1 MAAFRLTTIK
11 WVYLIVALFVAII
24 LSLVLWFEFQANAFI
39 AVRLHTGGQGFWA
52 KAQKDAVRGLE
63 HYARSHDEVDFQ
75 AYQRHIQVPLG
86 DQQARLELQKPH
98 PDLDV
103 VRAGYLQ
110 GRNHPEDIEYAIPFF
125 LRFQHNAHVARVIGH
140 WEEADRLIAELNRVA
155 ERFHEAQSSGRAP
168 PETARVFLA
177 ELAEMDRRLSAEEE
191 LFASSLAEA
200 ARWFNN
206 ASKNFTYVIALLFMA
221 LGLGLARLIIT
232 RIRVTERALAAS
244 EEQFRTIFEQV
255 GDIIYTVEP
264 DGTFSAISPSCER
277 MLGWKPEEWLGRPF
291 SLVVHPDDLPLMQAL
306 YLKAQAGEVTPMF
319 QVRVLTKTG
328 EYVASEI
335 AMNLVRRG
343 DSFISLGV
351 MRDITER
358 KRAEMALR
366 ESRDL
371 LLSVVEHVPA
381 RIFWKDRDLRYL
393 GCNTQFAKDAG
404 HASPDEL
411 IGKTD
416 FEMGWKDQAELY
428 RADDM
433 ATMASGQP
441 KLDYEEPQT
450 SPDGKTIWLRT
461 SKVPLRGAD
470 QQVIGLLGLYQD
482 ITEQK
487 HADEAIRKSEARYRS
502 YIEVTSQL
510 AWVTNADGE
519 VEEDLPTWRS
529 FTGHSEEQVKGSG
542 WIEAVHPDD
551 RERAAQAWREAV
563 ARKGTYEVEYRMRR
577 NDGVY
582 RDFFTRGVPVLD
594 ASGGVLE
601 WVGTSID
608 ITELKQA
615 GQALHEKQA
624 GLDLALQSARMGTWY
639 FDIGENRRY
648 FDAQVCHLLGLDPAT
663 FAGTAE
669 EFFGAIHPDDREKI
683 KTGLAR
689 TIGQDVPYEVDY
701 RAVWP
706 DGSIHDITARGQLV
720 RNGQGQPAKV
730 RGIIWDI
737 TDRKQAD
744 QALREREDML
754 SKMMGSAQD
763 AILILDNN
771 GNIALWNAAAEKIF
785 GYSNQEAL
793 GKNLHLLLAPSR
805 FHEAHRAA
813 FDRFRS
819 TGEGAVVGKTLELA
833 ALRKDGTEFPMELS
847 LSALKLKDQWHAV
860 GFVRDI
866 TERKKSEAGVKLF
879 QTLLDQSTDAIEVL
893 DPDTLHF
900 LDVNQAA
907 YRSLGYSREEL
918 LSMSPFDIDPML
930 DRSKLTEITQELKK
944 LRFSVNE
951 SLHRRKDGSEFPVE
965 ISITYVQLDRD
976 YMIAVVRDI
985 STRKQAERALERATR
1000 ALRTLSACNEAL
1012 VRDENEA
1019 ELLAS
1024 ICRLIVDPGG
1034 YRMAWVGFPEQDPAK
1049 TVRPVAHSGDERG
1062 YLTSMKFSWADNEFG
1077 HGPTGMAI
1085 RTGAVQINRNFQT
1098 NLALAPWRE
1107 AAQQNGYLASIAL
1120 PLLSSVGTLGVLTI
1134 YASELEAFDEAEVK
1148 LLQELAG
1155 DLAFGLETLRMRAEH
1170 DRSADENLHHSETL
1184 RQSLEDSIKAIAST
1198 VEMRDPYTAG
1208 HQRRVGQLA
1217 AAIARELGL
1226 PENTIRGLELAASIH
1241 DLGKI
1246 SVPAEILAKPSK
1258 LTTIETML
1266 LKNHAQAGYDILKD
1280 IKFPWPIATMVWQ
1293 HHERMDGSGYP
1304 QGLKGDAI
1312 LLESRI
1318 LAVADVVE
1326 AMASHRPYRAA
1337 LGVDT
1342 ALKELEQGRG
1352 TIYDATVVDAC
1363 LRLFSQALFEFST

>member
-24 LSLVLWFEFQANAFI
+24 LSLVFLFQFQANAFGAI
-39 AVRLHTGGQGFWA
+39 RFYIGGEGLWA
-52 KAQKDAVRGLE
+52 KAQKDAVRNLE
-63 HYARSHDEVDFQ
+63 HYALSHDEADFQ
-75 AYQRHIQVPLG
+75 AYERQIRVPLG
-86 DQQARLELQKPH
+86 DRQARLELQKPH

-110 GRNHPEDIEYAIPFF
+110 GRNHPVDIDYAIPFF
-125 LRFQHNAHVARVIGH
+125 LRFQHTEHISHVIKH
-140 WEEADRLIAELNRVA
+140 WEEADRLIAVLNKA
-155 ERFHEAQSSGRAP
+155 AMRFHEEVRAGRAT
-168 PETARVFLA
+168 PETTRSFLA
-177 ELAEMDRRLSAEEE
+177 EMEDIDRRLAVEED
-191 LFASSLAEA
+191 LFSSTLAEA
-200 ARWFNN
+200 SRWAHDVFR
-206 ASKNFTYVIALLFMA
+206 NFTYVIVLLFVA
-221 LGLGLARLIIT
+221 FGLGLSRPIIT
-232 RIRVTERALAAS
+232 YLRATERALSAS
-244 EEQFRTIFEQV
+244 EEQFRSIFEQV

-277 MLGWKPEEWLGRPF
+277 MLGWKPSEWLGRPF

-306 YLKAQAGEVTPMF
+306 FVKAQAGEPPPVF

-328 EYVASEI
+328 GYVESEI
-335 AMNLVRRG
+335 AMNLLRRG
-343 DSFISLGV
+343 NSFVSLGV

-358 KRAEMALR
+358 NRAEMALR

-381 RIFWKDRDLRYL
+381 RIFWKDRELRYL
-393 GCNTQFAKDAG
+393 GCNTRFAQDAG
-404 HASPDEL
+404 YASPDEL

-450 SPDGKTIWLRT
+450 TPDGKTIWLRT
-461 SKVPLRGAD
+461 SKVPLQDAS

-482 ITEQK
+482 ITDQK
-487 HADEAIRKSEARYRS
+487 QADEAVKKSEARYRS
-502 YIEVTSQL
+502 YIEVTGQL
-510 AWVTNADGE
+510 AWTTDADGAV
-519 VEEDLPTWRS
+519 VEDIPAWRA
-529 FTGHSEEQVKGSG
+529 FTGQSEEQVKGWG
-542 WIEAVHPDD
+542 WTEAVHPDD

-563 ARKGTYEVEYRMRR
+563 ARKGAYEVEYRMRR
-577 NDGVY
+577 HDGIY
-582 RDFFTRGVPVLD
+582 RDFFTRGVPLFD
-594 ASGGVLE
+594 ASGGVHE

-608 ITELKQA
+608 ITELKQT

-624 GLDLALQSARMGTWY
+624 GLDLALHSARMGAWHL
-639 FDIGENRRY
+639 DIGENRRY
-648 FDAQVCHLLGLDPAT
+648 FDDQVCHLLGLDPAT

-669 EFFGAIHPDDREKI
+669 EFFGALHPDDRAIVKAAL
-683 KTGLAR
+683 TR
-689 TIGQDVPYEVDY
+689 TIEQDAPYESDY

-706 DGSIHDITARGQLV
+706 DGSVHDITARGRLV
-720 RNGQGQPAKV
+720 RDDQGRPMQIQ
-730 RGIIWDI
+730 GIIWDI
-737 TDRKQAD
+737 TDRKQAE
-744 QALREREDML
+744 QTLREREDML
-754 SKMMGSAQD
+754 SKIMGSAQD
-763 AILILDNN
+763 AILMLDNG
-771 GNIALWNAAAEKIF
+771 GNVVLWNAAAEKIF

-805 FHEAHRAA
+805 FHAAHRDA

-819 TGEGAVVGKTLELA
+819 TGGGDVIGKTLELA

-847 LSALKLKDQWHAV
+847 LSNVKLKGQWHAV
-860 GFVRDI
+860 GIVRDI

-879 QTLLDQSTDAIEVL
+879 QALLDQSTDAIEVL
-893 DPDTLHF
+893 DPDTFHF
-900 LDVNQAA
+900 LDANQAA

-918 LSMSPFDIDPML
+918 LSLSAFDIDPTL
-930 DRSKLTEITQELKK
+930 ERSKVTEMMQGLRKSGSLTHEG
-944 LRFSVNE
+944 R
-951 SLHRRKDGSEFPVE
+951 HRRKDGTEFPVE
-965 ISITYVQLDRD
+965 VSLGYVQLDRD
-976 YMIAVVRDI
+976 YMVSVVRDI
-985 STRKQAERALERATR
+985 TTRKQAERALERANR
-1000 ALRTLSACNEAL
+1000 ALRTLSACNSAL
-1012 VRDENEA
+1012 VHDGDEA
-1019 ELLAS
+1019 EFLAS
-1024 ICRLIVDPGG
+1024 ICRLIVEIGG
-1034 YRMAWVGFPEQDPAK
+1034 YRMAWIGFLEQDAAK
-1049 TVRPVAHSGDERG
+1049 TVRPMAHDGHEDG
-1062 YLTSMKFSWADNEFG
+1062 YLMTGKINWADDELGRNPFG
-1077 HGPTGMAI
+1077 TAI
-1085 RTGAVQINRNFQT
+1085 RTGAAQVSRISQS
-1098 NLALAPWRE
+1098 APTPWQE
-1107 AAQQNGYLASIAL
+1107 AARQRGYQSSIVL
-1120 PLLSSVGTLGVLTI
+1120 PLLSSAGKLGVLAI
-1134 YASELEAFDEAEVK
+1134 YTAESDAFDEAEVK
-1148 LLQELAG
+1148 LLQELAS
-1155 DLAFGLETLRMRAEH
+1155 DLVFGIDTLRMRAEH
-1170 DRSADENLHHSETL
+1170 DRSTNENLHYSEIL

-1258 LTTIETML
+1258 LTTIESML

-1293 HHERMDGSGYP
+1293 HHERIDGSGYP

-1337 LGVDT
+1337 LGADR

-1352 TIYDATVVDAC
+1352 SIYDAAVVDAC
-1363 LRLFSQALFEFST
+1363 LRLFAESRFTLSA

>member
-1 MAAFRLTTIK
+1 MSDMAAFRLTTIK

-52 KAQKDAVRGLE
+52 KAQKDAVRSLE
-63 HYARSHDEVDFQ
+63 HYARSHDEADFQ

-103 VRAGYLQ
+103 VRGGYLQ
-110 GRNHPEDIEYAIPFF
+110 GRNHPEDIDYAIPFYR
-125 LRFQHNAHVARVIGH
+125 RFQHNAHVSRVIER
-140 WEEADRLIAELNRVA
+140 WEEADHLMAELNQAA
-155 ERFHEAQSSGRAP
+155 ERFHAAQSSGRAT
-168 PETARVFLA
+168 PETTRAFLA
-177 ELAEMDRRLSAEEE
+177 ELADLDRRLTAAED
-191 LFASSLAEA
+191 LFAFTLAEA
-200 ARWFNN
+200 ARWLNTT
-206 ASKNFTYVIALLFMA
+206 AKNLTYAIALLFMA
-221 LGLGLARLIIT
+221 LGLGLARLIIS
-232 RIRVTERALAAS
+232 RIRATERALAAS
-244 EEQFRTIFEQV
+244 EEQFRTIFEHV

-277 MLGWKPEEWLGRPF
+277 MLGWKPQEWLGRPF
-291 SLVVHPDDLPLMQAL
+291 SQAVHPDDLPQLL
-306 YLKAQAGEVTPMF
+306 SLFIKAQAGEPMPVIP
-319 QVRVLTKTG
+319 VRVLTKAG
-328 EYVASEI
+328 GYLDSELVV
-335 AMNLVRRG
+335 NLIHRG
-343 DSFISLGV
+343 DSFVSLGV

-366 ESRDL
+366 ASRDL

-393 GCNTQFAKDAG
+393 GCNTQFAQDAG

-416 FEMGWKDQAELY
+416 FDMGWKDQAELY

-433 ATMASGQP
+433 VTMASGQP

-450 SPDGKTIWLRT
+450 TPDGKTIWLRT
-461 SKVPLRGAD
+461 SKVPLRDTD

-502 YIEVTSQL
+502 YIEVTGQL
-510 AWVTNADGE
+510 AWVTNAEGA
-519 VEEDLPTWRS
+519 VVEDLPTWRA
-529 FTGHSEEQVKGSG
+529 FTGQSEAQVKGSG
-542 WIEAVHPDD
+542 WAAAVHPDD
-551 RERAAQAWREAV
+551 RERAAQAWQEAV
-563 ARKGTYEVEYRMRR
+563 ARKDAYEVEYRMRR
-577 NDGVY
+577 HDGVY

-594 ASGGVLE
+594 ASGGVRE
-601 WVGTSID
+601 WIGTSID

-624 GLDLALQSARMGTWY
+624 GLDLALQSARMGTWH

-648 FDAQVCHLLGLDPAT
+648 FDDQVCHLLGLDPAT

-669 EFFGAIHPDDREKI
+669 EFFGAVHPDDREKI
-683 KTGLAR
+683 KAGLAQ

-720 RNGQGQPAKV
+720 RDDKGQPAKV

-737 TDRKQAD
+737 T
-744 QALREREDML
+744 
-754 SKMMGSAQD
+754 
-763 AILILDNN
+763 
-771 GNIALWNAAAEKIF
+771 
-785 GYSNQEAL
+785 
-793 GKNLHLLLAPSR
+793 
-805 FHEAHRAA
+805 
-813 FDRFRS
+813 
-819 TGEGAVVGKTLELA
+819 
-833 ALRKDGTEFPMELS
+833 
-847 LSALKLKDQWHAV
+847 
-860 GFVRDI
+860 
-866 TERKKSEAGVKLF
+866 ERKKSEAGMKLF
-879 QTLLDQSTDAIEVL
+879 RTLLDQSSDAIEVL
-893 DPDTLHF
+893 DPDTFHF
-900 LDVNQAA
+900 LDANQAA

-918 LSMSPFDIDPML
+918 LSMSAFDIDPML
-930 DRSKLTEITQELKK
+930 DRAKSGELTQGLKK
-944 LRFSVNE
+944 LGFSINE
-951 SLHRRKDGSEFPVE
+951 GRHRRKDGSEFPVE
-965 ISITYVQLDRD
+965 VSITYVQLDRD

-1012 VRDENEA
+1012 VRDDNEP

-1024 ICRLIVDPGG
+1024 ICRLIVDSGG

-1049 TVRPVAHSGDERG
+1049 TVHPVAHYGDEEG

-1085 RTGAVQINRNFQT
+1085 RTGTVQVNRNLLT
-1098 NLALAPWRE
+1098 NPAMAPWRE
-1107 AAQQNGYLASIAL
+1107 AAQQRGYLSSIAL
-1120 PLLSSVGTLGVLTI
+1120 PLLSSAGTLGALTI
-1134 YASELEAFDEAEVK
+1134 YASESEAFDEAEVK

-1155 DLAFGLETLRMRAEH
+1155 DLAFGLETLRMRAER

-1217 AAIARELGL
+1217 AAIGGELGL
-1226 PENTIRGLELAASIH
+1226 PENTILGLELASSIH

-1246 SVPAEILAKPSK
+1246 SVPAEILTKPSK
-1258 LTTIETML
+1258 LTSIETML

-1337 LGVDT
+1337 LGTDR

-1363 LRLFSQALFEFST
+1363 LRLFAQARFAFPT

>member
-1 MAAFRLTTIK
+1 MSDMAAFRLTTIK

-52 KAQKDAVRGLE
+52 KAQKDAVRSLE
-63 HYARSHDEVDFQ
+63 HYARSHDEADFQ
-75 AYQRHIQVPLG
+75 AYQQHIQVPLG

-110 GRNHPEDIEYAIPFF
+110 GRNHPEDIDYAIPFYR
-125 LRFQHNAHVARVIGH
+125 RFQHNAHVSRVIER
-140 WEEADRLIAELNRVA
+140 WEEADRLMAELNQAA
-155 ERFHEAQSSGRAP
+155 ERFHAAQSSGRAT
-168 PETARVFLA
+168 PETTRAFLA
-177 ELAEMDRRLSAEEE
+177 ELADLDRRLTAAED
-191 LFASSLAEA
+191 LFASTLAEA
-200 ARWFNN
+200 ARWLNTT
-206 ASKNFTYVIALLFMA
+206 AKNLTYAIALLFMA
-221 LGLGLARLIIT
+221 LGLGLARLIIS
-232 RIRVTERALAAS
+232 RIRATERALAAS
-244 EEQFRTIFEQV
+244 EEQFRTIFEHV

-277 MLGWKPEEWLGRPF
+277 MLGWKPQEWLGRPF
-291 SLVVHPDDLPLMQAL
+291 SQAVHPDDLPQLQAL
-306 YLKAQAGEVTPMF
+306 FIKAQVGEPMPVIMTRVVTKAG
-319 QVRVLTKTG
+319 G
-328 EYVASEI
+328 YVDSELVV
-335 AMNLVRRG
+335 NLIRRG
-343 DSFISLGV
+343 DSFVMLGV
-351 MRDITER
+351 VRDITER

-366 ESRDL
+366 VSRDL

-381 RIFWKDRDLRYL
+381 RIFWKDRELRYL

-416 FEMGWKDQAELY
+416 FDMGWKDQAELY

-450 SPDGKTIWLRT
+450 TPDGKTIWLRT
-461 SKVPLRGAD
+461 SKVPLRDAD

-482 ITEQK
+482 VTERK
-487 HADEAIRKSEARYRS
+487 NADEAIRKSEARYRS
-502 YIEVTSQL
+502 YIEVTGQL
-510 AWVTNADGE
+510 AWVTNADGAV
-519 VEEDLPTWRS
+519 VEDIPMWRA
-529 FTGHSEEQVKGSG
+529 FTGQSEAQVKGSG
-542 WIEAVHPDD
+542 WAAAVHPDD
-551 RERAAQAWREAV
+551 RERAAQAWQDAV
-563 ARKGTYEVEYRMRR
+563 ARKDAYEVEYRMRR
-577 NDGVY
+577 HDGVY
-582 RDFFTRGVPVLD
+582 RDFFTRSVPVLD
-594 ASGGVLE
+594 ASGGVRE

-624 GLDLALQSARMGTWY
+624 GLDLALHSARMGTWH

-648 FDAQVCHLLGLDPAT
+648 FDDQVCHLLGFNPAT

-669 EFFGAIHPDDREKI
+669 EFLGAIHPDDREKI
-683 KTGLAR
+683 KAGLAQ

-701 RAVWP
+701 RAIWP

-720 RNGQGQPAKV
+720 RNDQGQPAKV

-737 TDRKQAD
+737 T
-744 QALREREDML
+744 
-754 SKMMGSAQD
+754 
-763 AILILDNN
+763 
-771 GNIALWNAAAEKIF
+771 
-785 GYSNQEAL
+785 
-793 GKNLHLLLAPSR
+793 
-805 FHEAHRAA
+805 
-813 FDRFRS
+813 
-819 TGEGAVVGKTLELA
+819 
-833 ALRKDGTEFPMELS
+833 
-847 LSALKLKDQWHAV
+847 
-860 GFVRDI
+860 
-866 TERKKSEAGVKLF
+866 ERKKSEAGMKLF
-879 QTLLDQSTDAIEVL
+879 RTLLDQSPDAIEVL
-893 DPDTLHF
+893 DPDTFHF
-900 LDVNQAA
+900 LDANQAA

-918 LSMSPFDIDPML
+918 LSMSAFDIDPAL
-930 DRSKLTEITQELKK
+930 DRAKSTELTQELKK
-944 LRFSVNE
+944 LGFSVNE
-951 SLHRRKDGSEFPVE
+951 GRHRRKDGSEFPVE
-965 ISITYVQLDRD
+965 VSITYVQLDRD
-976 YMIAVVRDI
+976 YMIAVARDI

-1012 VRDENEA
+1012 VRDENEP

-1024 ICRLIVDPGG
+1024 ICRLIVNPGG

-1049 TVRPVAHSGDERG
+1049 TVRPVAHSGDEAG
-1062 YLTSMKFSWADNEFG
+1062 YLTSAKFSWADNAFG
-1077 HGPTGMAI
+1077 RGPTGMAI
-1085 RTGAVQINRNFQT
+1085 RTGTVQINRNFQT
-1098 NLALAPWRE
+1098 DLALAPWRE
-1107 AAQQNGYLASIAL
+1107 AAQQHGYVASIAL
-1120 PLLSSVGTLGVLTI
+1120 PLLSTAGTLGALTI
-1134 YASELEAFDEAEVK
+1134 YASEPEAFDEAEVK

-1155 DLAFGLETLRMRAEH
+1155 DLTFGLETLRMRAER

-1226 PENTIRGLELAASIH
+1226 PENTILGLELASSIH

-1246 SVPAEILAKPSK
+1246 SVPAEILTKPRK
-1258 LTTIETML
+1258 LTSIETML

-1337 LGVDT
+1337 LGTDL

-1352 TIYDATVVDAC
+1352 TIYDAAVVDAC
-1363 LRLFSQALFEFST
+1363 LRLFAQARFAFPT